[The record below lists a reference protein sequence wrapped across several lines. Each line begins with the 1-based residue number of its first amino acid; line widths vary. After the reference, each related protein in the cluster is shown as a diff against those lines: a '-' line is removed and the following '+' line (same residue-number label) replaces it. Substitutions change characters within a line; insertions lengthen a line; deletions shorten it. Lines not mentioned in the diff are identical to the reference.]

1 MTSTAKTWPTKG
13 TRPAATAEQARA
25 SERIALEHRTAGR
38 IDAAYTFYNA
48 AAVAWRE
55 VAARCARHG
64 ETLISDAFMSEARKN
79 ERKADAI
86 LFEVLS

>member
-13 TRPAATAEQARA
+13 TRTAATAEQARA
-25 SERIALEHRTAGR
+25 HERIALEHRTAGR
-38 IDAAYTFYNA
+38 INGAYTHYNA
-48 AAVAWRE
+48 AALAWRE

-64 ETLISDAFMSEARKN
+64 ETLISDTFRAEARKN

-86 LFEVLS
+86 ICELIP